1 MGYQPSLQM
10 TKCDNCEY
18 TDVLQSDVECPMC
31 EHGTME
37 YPE

>member
-1 MGYQPSLQM
+1 M